1 MAGRLQT
8 CWGKGD
14 GEKACAAHG
23 ELLPQEMGSAAS
35 CLPGRPSLAHTL
47 PAASWPFL
55 VSLRPEDLGAAG
67 FHSHEHWSHTD
78 APEEA

>member
-1 MAGRLQT
+1 MR
-8 CWGKGD
+8 
-14 GEKACAAHG
+14 
-23 ELLPQEMGSAAS
+23 SAAS
-35 CLPGRPSLAHTL
+35 CLPGRPNLAHTL